1 MENKFELLSVIKAE
15 NAFKNRKELY
25 RLLSF

>member
-1 MENKFELLSVIKAE
+1 MATQFEFLSVIRAE